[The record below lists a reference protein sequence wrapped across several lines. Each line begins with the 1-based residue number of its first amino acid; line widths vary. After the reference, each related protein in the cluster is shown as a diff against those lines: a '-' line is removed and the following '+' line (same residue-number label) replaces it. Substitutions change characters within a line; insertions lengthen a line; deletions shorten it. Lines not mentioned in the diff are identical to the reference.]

1 MSALRL
7 AWNVVL
13 AIGVMTAMHALGHPI
28 DWPSFFAGMFYL
40 AFFARWRRGEAIQ

>member
-1 MSALRL
+1 MSPAQL

-13 AIGVMTAMHALGHPI
+13 AIGVLTAMHALGHPV

-40 AFFARWRRGEAIQ
+40 AFFARRQNREMDR